1 MYHDLK
7 ENFWW
12 PNMKK
17 EIAEWVSKCYT
28 CQRVKAEH
36 QHPSG
41 LLQLLD
47 IPEWK
52 WEHLAMDFM
61 VRLPRTKANHDA
73 IWNNNYHA
81 SIGMPP
87 YEALYGRKCRS
98 PVHWDEVGERK
109 ILGPELIQQIK
120 EKIELIRK
128 RLDAA
133 QNRQRK
139 YADQAR
145 KDIDYQEG
153 EHVLL
158 KISPWKGLTRFG
170 NKGKLKPRYVGPFEI
185 LKKVGKVVY
194 ELALPPHMQHIH
206 NVFHVS
212 MLKRYNLD
220 SRHVIE
226 YEPIDI
232 QPDLS
237 FIEQPMADKRMT
249 RLAKMNVARKSNDF
263 PIRSRYTSLIDMIN
277 TRGDEYPSD
286 AHLDAHDHI
295 SALRD
300 PKELE
305 KLSSCFKIK
314 EPFKLVLAGPADR
327 ACQWKKDA
335 LCVYRDTLR
344 AGIRLPFHPFIPLLL
359 ADVGISPCQLPPN
372 SWRLILCYLSQC
384 AKHNVPT
391 SVAVFRKIFQF
402 KNSPDKSPGWVSI
415 NQRPTIPHIVNGK
428 SIPDNNLGWKKD
440 FLFVIW
446 EGGDWGSLFRSS
458 FGLAV
463 DGSPNDITLSEE
475 EARGF
480 NLLTQDNGTS
490 HCWDL
495 IRETVLVERD
505 LSPVNKKMVEK
516 IEEATK
522 PKDLETT
529 RMKRAGKIFK
539 DPRLG
544 DRFPEF
550 LLQATEPDE
559 EGPSQVLRT
568 KQRPGA
574 YFQPAWGIRGKDS
587 IVGSTA
593 LSKEWSKHSISP
605 VDYQD
610 FVLQQD
616 LEGNELFGAQALAT
630 ANAHFQGAIH
640 QAKAWKVGLEDA
652 NKKLEEANQKIEAL
666 EAQLASSTSDLE
678 TARAENVIL
687 KAQKEKAFD
696 GWMDTQEFKDLMVEH
711 DALLHPV
718 SYKEGWDAAVEA
730 IQDEF
735 PEVLEQS
742 PFPCPVRVLELGG
755 VTEKLAGMIKDGEE
769 EDSSEEEFEP
779 VAKKARVEESPK
791 AVPQQPSSPAEGT
804 STGTSEGTTETSE
817 ETTET
822 SEETSDSGSEESQP
836 SKA

>member
-1 MYHDLK
+1 MSRRPGQNRVSAPFDPGSSEFLDDRRGLYSSVEKDKYLLEGKRQSEFKVVQSEIMLQMCSDCANDLQYWELVQNLNHK
-7 ENFWW
+7 Y
-12 PNMKK
+12 KK
-17 EIAEWVSKCYT
+17 KAFLKDIHAKVFLERFEKGLQKNEERLLLLTFSFLSFLLYLPAKILRGITASRSSK
-28 CQRVKAEH
+28 
-36 QHPSG
+36 PFSG
-41 LLQLLD
+41 ALLQ
-47 IPEWK
+47 
-52 WEHLAMDFM
+52 
-61 VRLPRTKANHDA
+61 
-73 IWNNNYHA
+73 
-81 SIGMPP
+81 
-87 YEALYGRKCRS
+87 
-98 PVHWDEVGERK
+98 
-109 ILGPELIQQIK
+109 
-120 EKIELIRK
+120 
-128 RLDAA
+128 
-133 QNRQRK
+133 
-139 YADQAR
+139 
-145 KDIDYQEG
+145 
-153 EHVLL
+153 
-158 KISPWKGLTRFG
+158 
-170 NKGKLKPRYVGPFEI
+170 
-185 LKKVGKVVY
+185 
-194 ELALPPHMQHIH
+194 
-206 NVFHVS
+206 
-212 MLKRYNLD
+212 
-220 SRHVIE
+220 
-226 YEPIDI
+226 
-232 QPDLS
+232 
-237 FIEQPMADKRMT
+237 MADKRMT

-475 EARGF
+475 KARGF

-495 IRETVLVERD
+495 IRETVLVERG
-505 LSPVNKKMVEK
+505 LSPVNKKMAER

-529 RMKRAGKIFK
+529 RMKRAGKVFK

-550 LLQATEPDE
+550 LLQAMEPSE

-652 NKKLEEANQKIEAL
+652 NKKLKEANQKIEAL

-687 KAQKEKAFD
+687 KAQKDKAFD

-742 PFPCPVRVLELGG
+742 PFPCPVRVPELGG
-755 VTEKLAGMIKDGEE
+755 VTEKLAVMIKDGEE

-779 VAKKARVEESPK
+779 VAKKARVEEPPK
-791 AVPQQPSSPAEGT
+791 ATPQQPASPAEGT

-817 ETTET
+817 GTTET

>member
-1 MYHDLK
+1 MAMNEVINVVIANQEKIPVSQLCPKCEIDISGHKFLADLILFK
-7 ENFWW
+7 LGEFDILGMDWNEERLLLLTFSFLSFLLYL
-12 PNMKK
+12 PAK
-17 EIAEWVSKCYT
+17 ILRAITASRSSK
-28 CQRVKAEH
+28 
-36 QHPSG
+36 PFSG
-41 LLQLLD
+41 ALLQ
-47 IPEWK
+47 
-52 WEHLAMDFM
+52 
-61 VRLPRTKANHDA
+61 
-73 IWNNNYHA
+73 
-81 SIGMPP
+81 
-87 YEALYGRKCRS
+87 
-98 PVHWDEVGERK
+98 
-109 ILGPELIQQIK
+109 
-120 EKIELIRK
+120 
-128 RLDAA
+128 
-133 QNRQRK
+133 
-139 YADQAR
+139 
-145 KDIDYQEG
+145 
-153 EHVLL
+153 
-158 KISPWKGLTRFG
+158 
-170 NKGKLKPRYVGPFEI
+170 
-185 LKKVGKVVY
+185 
-194 ELALPPHMQHIH
+194 
-206 NVFHVS
+206 
-212 MLKRYNLD
+212 
-220 SRHVIE
+220 
-226 YEPIDI
+226 
-232 QPDLS
+232 
-237 FIEQPMADKRMT
+237 MADKRMT

-277 TRGDEYPSD
+277 TRGDEYPSN

-300 PKELE
+300 PKELK
-305 KLSSCFKIK
+305 KLSSCFRIK

-344 AGIRLPFHPFIPLLL
+344 A
-359 ADVGISPCQLPPN
+359 
-372 SWRLILCYLSQC
+372 
-384 AKHNVPT
+384 
-391 SVAVFRKIFQF
+391 
-402 KNSPDKSPGWVSI
+402 
-415 NQRPTIPHIVNGK
+415 
-428 SIPDNNLGWKKD
+428 
-440 FLFVIW
+440 
-446 EGGDWGSLFRSS
+446 GGDWGSLFRSS

-480 NLLTQDNGTS
+480 NLLMQDNGTS
-490 HCWDL
+490 HSWDL
-495 IRETVLVERD
+495 IRETVLVERG
-505 LSPVNKKMVEK
+505 LSPVHKKMAEK

-522 PKDLETT
+522 PKDLERT

-550 LLQATEPDE
+550 LLQ
-559 EGPSQVLRT
+559 
-568 KQRPGA
+568 
-574 YFQPAWGIRGKDS
+574 DS

-640 QAKAWKVGLEDA
+640 QAKAWKVDLEDA

-687 KAQKEKAFD
+687 KAQKDKAFD

-742 PFPCPVRVLELGG
+742 PVPCPVRVPELGG
-755 VTEKLAGMIKDGEE
+755 VTEKLADMIKDGEE
-769 EDSSEEEFEP
+769 EDSSEEELEP
-779 VAKKARVEESPK
+779 VVITPK
-791 AVPQQPSSPAEGT
+791 F
-804 STGTSEGTTETSE
+804 STFCNPCE
-817 ETTET
+817 
-822 SEETSDSGSEESQP
+822 
-836 SKA
+836 

>member
-1 MYHDLK
+1 MIVVLQSKRRLHHPTNRDLFLTAVAAK
-7 ENFWW
+7 LQKGVKRKSQGAFTFVRELLDSWTEERPLLLIFSFLSFLLSPPAKILRAITASWS
-12 PNMKK
+12 
-17 EIAEWVSKCYT
+17 SKPFLG
-28 CQRVKAEH
+28 A
-36 QHPSG
+36 
-41 LLQLLD
+41 LLQ
-47 IPEWK
+47 
-52 WEHLAMDFM
+52 MD
-61 VRLPRTKANHDA
+61 D
-73 IWNNNYHA
+73 
-81 SIGMPP
+81 
-87 YEALYGRKCRS
+87 
-98 PVHWDEVGERK
+98 
-109 ILGPELIQQIK
+109 
-120 EKIELIRK
+120 
-128 RLDAA
+128 
-133 QNRQRK
+133 
-139 YADQAR
+139 
-145 KDIDYQEG
+145 
-153 EHVLL
+153 
-158 KISPWKGLTRFG
+158 
-170 NKGKLKPRYVGPFEI
+170 
-185 LKKVGKVVY
+185 KK
-194 ELALPPHMQHIH
+194 
-206 NVFHVS
+206 
-212 MLKRYNLD
+212 
-220 SRHVIE
+220 
-226 YEPIDI
+226 
-232 QPDLS
+232 
-237 FIEQPMADKRMT
+237 MT
-249 RLAKMNVARKSNDF
+249 RLAKMNVARKSNEF

-327 ACQWKKDA
+327 AGQWKKDA

-344 AGIRLPFHPFIPLLL
+344 ASIRLPFHPFIPLLL

-384 AKHNVPT
+384 AKHKVPT
-391 SVAVFRKIFQF
+391 SVAIFRKIFQF
-402 KNSPDKSPGWVSI
+402 KNSPDKSPGWVSL

-440 FLFVIW
+440 FLFIVW

-475 EARGF
+475 EARAF

-490 HCWDL
+490 HSWDL
-495 IRETVLVERD
+495 IRETVLVERG
-505 LSPVNKKMVEK
+505 LSPVHKKMAEK

-522 PKDLETT
+522 PKYLETT
-529 RMKRAGKIFK
+529 RMKRDGK
-539 DPRLG
+539 
-544 DRFPEF
+544 
-550 LLQATEPDE
+550 ATEPSE

-593 LSKEWSKHSISP
+593 LSTEWSKHSISP

-652 NKKLEEANQKIEAL
+652 NKKLEEANQRIEAL
-666 EAQLASSTSDLE
+666 EAQLDSSTSDLE

-687 KAQKEKAFD
+687 KAQKDKAFD

-735 PEVLEQS
+735 PEVLEEPRAAPQN
-742 PFPCPVRVLELGG
+742 PV
-755 VTEKLAGMIKDGEE
+755 
-769 EDSSEEEFEP
+769 
-779 VAKKARVEESPK
+779 
-791 AVPQQPSSPAEGT
+791 SPASSKAFEGSSDGT
-804 STGTSEGTTETSE
+804 SAGTSEG
-817 ETTET
+817 TTET

-836 SKA
+836 SEA

>member
-1 MYHDLK
+1 MTDNYTPNEKQSIHVEQIKLTDVIQTETPTKDISPPTVQSTNRTRPRHQVEPLQYNPETLEKPPRFKNIKMEKTNRMHVSMAHVVAIVLDEIFIVGQTYEIEKFRVTDFISRSSVWVQLSDDLALACNVALDNATVHFFQPIIIIITDFQPFFDQDPSRNFDQDPSRSKGQPCNPGRRSSTRIHDLK
-7 ENFWW
+7 FDQD
-12 PNMKK
+12 PSQTFDLDLVFFFLPAK
-17 EIAEWVSKCYT
+17 ILRAITASRSSKPFLG
-28 CQRVKAEH
+28 A
-36 QHPSG
+36 
-41 LLQLLD
+41 LLQ
-47 IPEWK
+47 
-52 WEHLAMDFM
+52 
-61 VRLPRTKANHDA
+61 
-73 IWNNNYHA
+73 
-81 SIGMPP
+81 
-87 YEALYGRKCRS
+87 
-98 PVHWDEVGERK
+98 
-109 ILGPELIQQIK
+109 
-120 EKIELIRK
+120 
-128 RLDAA
+128 
-133 QNRQRK
+133 
-139 YADQAR
+139 
-145 KDIDYQEG
+145 
-153 EHVLL
+153 
-158 KISPWKGLTRFG
+158 
-170 NKGKLKPRYVGPFEI
+170 
-185 LKKVGKVVY
+185 
-194 ELALPPHMQHIH
+194 
-206 NVFHVS
+206 
-212 MLKRYNLD
+212 
-220 SRHVIE
+220 
-226 YEPIDI
+226 
-232 QPDLS
+232 
-237 FIEQPMADKRMT
+237 MADKKMT
-249 RLAKMNVARKSNDF
+249 RLAKMNVARKSNEF

-314 EPFKLVLAGPADR
+314 EPFKLVLTGSADR

-344 AGIRLPFHPFIPLLL
+344 AAL
-359 ADVGISPCQLPPN
+359 ANSPPN

-384 AKHNVPT
+384 AKHKVPT

-402 KNSPDKSPGWVSI
+402 KNSPDKSPGWVSL
-415 NQRPTIPHIVNGK
+415 NQRPTIPRIVNGK
-428 SIPDNNLGWKKD
+428 SIPDNNLEWKKD
-440 FLFVIW
+440 FLFVVW
-446 EGGDWGSLFRSS
+446 EGGDWGTLFRSS

-475 EARGF
+475 EARAF

-490 HCWDL
+490 HSWDF
-495 IRETVLVERD
+495 IRETILVERG
-505 LSPVNKKMVEK
+505 LSPVPKKSKIEK

-522 PKDLETT
+522 PKDLEIT
-529 RMKRAGKIFK
+529 RMKRAGKVFK

-550 LLQATEPDE
+550 LLQAMEPDE
-559 EGPSQVLRT
+559 EGPGQVLRT

-610 FVLQQD
+610 FVIQQD

-640 QAKAWKVGLEDA
+640 QTKAWKVGPEDA
-652 NKKLEEANQKIEAL
+652 NKKLEEANQRIEAL

-687 KAQKEKAFD
+687 KAQKDKAFD

-742 PFPCPVRVLELGG
+742 SFPCPVRVPELGG
-755 VTEKLAGMIKDGEE
+755 VTEKLADMIKDGEE
-769 EDSSEEEFEP
+769 EDSSEEEFEH
-779 VAKKARVEESPK
+779 ATKKVRVEELPR
-791 AVPQQPSSPAEGT
+791 AAPQQPTSPAEGT

-817 ETTET
+817 GTTET
-822 SEETSDSGSEESQP
+822 SGETSDSGSEESQP
-836 SKA
+836 SKG

>member
-1 MYHDLK
+1 M
-7 ENFWW
+7 
-12 PNMKK
+12 
-17 EIAEWVSKCYT
+17 
-28 CQRVKAEH
+28 
-36 QHPSG
+36 
-41 LLQLLD
+41 
-47 IPEWK
+47 
-52 WEHLAMDFM
+52 
-61 VRLPRTKANHDA
+61 AN
-73 IWNNNYHA
+73 
-81 SIGMPP
+81 
-87 YEALYGRKCRS
+87 
-98 PVHWDEVGERK
+98 
-109 ILGPELIQQIK
+109 
-120 EKIELIRK
+120 
-128 RLDAA
+128 
-133 QNRQRK
+133 
-139 YADQAR
+139 
-145 KDIDYQEG
+145 
-153 EHVLL
+153 
-158 KISPWKGLTRFG
+158 
-170 NKGKLKPRYVGPFEI
+170 
-185 LKKVGKVVY
+185 
-194 ELALPPHMQHIH
+194 
-206 NVFHVS
+206 
-212 MLKRYNLD
+212 
-220 SRHVIE
+220 
-226 YEPIDI
+226 
-232 QPDLS
+232 
-237 FIEQPMADKRMT
+237 KRMT

-277 TRGDEYPSD
+277 TRGDEYPYD

-446 EGGDWGSLFRSS
+446 KGGDWGSLFRSS

-495 IRETVLVERD
+495 IRETVLVERG
-505 LSPVNKKMVEK
+505 LSPVNKKMAEK

-529 RMKRAGKIFK
+529 RMKRAGKVFK

-544 DRFPEF
+544 DHFPEF
-550 LLQATEPDE
+550 LLQAMEPSE

-568 KQRPGA
+568 KQRSGA

-687 KAQKEKAFD
+687 KAQKDKAFD

-742 PFPCPVRVLELGG
+742 PFPCPVRVPELGG
-755 VTEKLAGMIKDGEE
+755 VTEKLAVMIKDGEE

-779 VAKKARVEESPK
+779 VAKKARVEEPSK
-791 AVPQQPSSPAEGT
+791 AAPQQPTSSAEGN